1 MQALTQALVDVNDHR
16 VFLFRI
22 EVVGLQQQSF
32 QRHAVSIFETDQ
44 LAGAPIELPTLSV
57 AAADLFQIL
66 KIRAGHPDIRKL
78 VKARSGQ
85 HQHVGILRFSRI
97 VEIFCTH
104 HELFGQAAIDS
115 IAIKTGIAR
124 LFVFR
129 VQQQRLR
136 RID

>member
-1 MQALTQALVDVNDHR
+1 MQTLREVFVDVNDHR
-16 VFLFRI
+16 VFLFWI

-44 LAGAPIELPTLSV
+44 LAGAPIELHALRV

-66 KIRAGHPDIRKL
+66 KIRAGHPDIRKF
-78 VKARSGQ
+78 VKAGRRE
-85 HQHVGILRFSRI
+85 HQHVGILRFGGIIEVLRA
-97 VEIFCTH
+97 H
-104 HELFGQAAIDS
+104 HEFFRQAAVDS
-115 IAIKTGIAR
+115 IAIETGIAR

-129 VQQQRLR
+129 VQQQRFR